1 MATPTSTPTSFGLE
15 LLTKLYQTEV
25 ELKSQKLVIF
35 LHWKLL
41 TCDLRN
47 VGLGEHFGA
56 KEVA

>member
-1 MATPTSTPTSFGLE
+1 MATPTSFGLE

-25 ELKSQKLVIF
+25 ELKSQKLVLF

-56 KEVA
+56 KEVV